1 MLTNSGNRI
10 REGQLKHINL
20 YNTLLEKFKEAKQMN
35 GVLRLSDSFLLD
47 FHLMKYL
54 PVMKSLSASSSH
66 RCTSAEGGV

>member
-47 FHLMKYL
+47 FHLMKYPQL
-54 PVMKSLSASSSH
+54 
-66 RCTSAEGGV
+66 